1 MEQVSISITLTVA
14 QWNVVMNALGQRP
27 FSEVA
32 DIIGNIKA
40 QADQQLV
47 PKVNDVPEAPA
58 EAI

>member
-58 EAI
+58 EAV

>member
-1 MEQVSISITLTVA
+1 MEHLNVSITMTVA

-27 FSEVA
+27 FAEVA
-32 DIIGNIKA
+32 DIISNIKA

-47 PKVNDVPEAPA
+47 PKTNEVPEASA